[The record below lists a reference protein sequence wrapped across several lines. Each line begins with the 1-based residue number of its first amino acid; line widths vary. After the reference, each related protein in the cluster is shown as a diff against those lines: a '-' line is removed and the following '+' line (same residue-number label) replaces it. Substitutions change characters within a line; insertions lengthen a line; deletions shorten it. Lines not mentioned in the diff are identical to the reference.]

1 MRGNSMK
8 TYLIVTNDEFEHP
21 VKEVVGGKEVAKFL
35 EMNFQSFKKYMSI
48 GFPKKYKFK
57 AVAIKDMQFET
68 EAEKKARQNWSYK
81 KWNMK
86 NDRKDYMR
94 EYMREYQRRKS
105 LVERNKVVR
114 MDNAIKQ
121 IADKYGYD
129 AQSRQLIEECAELT
143 QAVNKLWRLEQKQ
156 NRTITQDIDL
166 SFAKEH
172 LVEELAD
179 VSIMVEQMLYLLD
192 CKGDF
197 EIEKAKKIKR
207 QLGRMESNIN

>member
-1 MRGNSMK
+1 MK
-8 TYLIVTNDEFEHP
+8 TYLVVTNDKFEHP
-21 VKEVVGGKEVAKFL
+21 VKEIVGSKEVAEFL
-35 EMNFQSFKKYMSI
+35 GIQRQTFSKYMTN
-48 GFPKKYKFK
+48 GFPKCHEYK
-57 AVAIKDMQFET
+57 AVVIKEVQYET
-68 EAEKKARQNWSYK
+68 EEEKKERQKYNFQKWYAKQDISERNEYARNYA
-81 KWNMK
+81 
-86 NDRKDYMR
+86 RL
-94 EYMREYQRRKS
+94 RRKRDIKRR
-105 LVERNKVVR
+105 VT

-143 QAVNKLWRLEQKQ
+143 QAVNKLWRLEQVK
-156 NRTITQDIDL
+156 NRTVTQDIDL

-192 CKGDF
+192 CKCDF

-207 QLGRMESNIN
+207 QLERMKSKQEVEAV

>member
-1 MRGNSMK
+1 M
-8 TYLIVTNDEFEHP
+8 TN
-21 VKEVVGGKEVAKFL
+21 
-35 EMNFQSFKKYMSI
+35 
-48 GFPKKYKFK
+48 GFPKCHEYK
-57 AVAIKDMQFET
+57 AVVIKEVQYET
-68 EAEKKARQNWSYK
+68 EEEKKARQKYNFQ
-81 KWNMK
+81 KWYENQDLSVR
-86 NDRKDYMR
+86 N
-94 EYMREYQRRKS
+94 EYARNYARLRRK
-105 LVERNKVVR
+105 RDIKR
-114 MDNAIKQ
+114 RTTMDNAIKQ

-143 QAVNKLWRLEQKQ
+143 QAVNKLWRLEQKE

-207 QLGRMESNIN
+207 QLGRMESRPQEV

>member
-1 MRGNSMK
+1 MK
-8 TYLIVTNDEFEHP
+8 TYLVVTNDEFEHP
-21 VKEVVGGKEVAKFL
+21 VKEVLGSSAAAEFL
-35 EMNFQSFKKYMSI
+35 GIKQETFVKYMMR
-48 GFPKKYKFK
+48 GFPKKHEFK
-57 AVAIKDMQFET
+57 AVVIKEMQYDT
-68 EAEKKARQNWSYK
+68 EKKKKERRHYYHK
-81 KWNMK
+81 KWSMN
-86 NDRKDYMR
+86 NDRREYMR
-94 EYMREYQRRKS
+94 EYMRLRKMMAQKRR
-105 LVERNKVVR
+105 LT

-179 VSIMVEQMLYLLD
+179 VSIMVEQILYLLD
-192 CKGDF
+192 CKSDF

-207 QLGRMESNIN
+207 QLERMKVEQVEAV

>member
-1 MRGNSMK
+1 M
-8 TYLIVTNDEFEHP
+8 
-21 VKEVVGGKEVAKFL
+21 GGKEVAKFL

-68 EAEKKARQNWSYK
+68 ETEKKARQNWSYK

-86 NDRKDYMR
+86 NDRK
-94 EYMREYQRRKS
+94 EYMREYQRRKT

-207 QLGRMESNIN
+207 QLERMKAKQEVEAV

>member
-1 MRGNSMK
+1 MK
-8 TYLIVTNDEFEHP
+8 TYLVVTNDKFEHP
-21 VKEVVGGKEVAKFL
+21 VKEIVGSKEVAEFL
-35 EMNFQSFKKYMSI
+35 GLQRQTFSKYMTN
-48 GFPKKYKFK
+48 GFPKCHEYK
-57 AVAIKDMQFET
+57 AVVIKEVQYET
-68 EAEKKARQNWSYK
+68 EEEKKARQKYNFQ
-81 KWNMK
+81 KWYENQDLSK
-86 NDRKDYMR
+86 RN
-94 EYMREYQRRKS
+94 EYARNYARLRRKRDIKRRS
-105 LVERNKVVR
+105 TME
-114 MDNAIKQ
+114 NAIKQ

-179 VSIMVEQMLYLLD
+179 VSIMVEQILYLLD
-192 CKGDF
+192 CNSDF

-207 QLGRMESNIN
+207 QLERMKVEQVEAV

>member
-1 MRGNSMK
+1 
-8 TYLIVTNDEFEHP
+8 
-21 VKEVVGGKEVAKFL
+21 
-35 EMNFQSFKKYMSI
+35 
-48 GFPKKYKFK
+48 
-57 AVAIKDMQFET
+57 
-68 EAEKKARQNWSYK
+68 
-81 KWNMK
+81 
-86 NDRKDYMR
+86 
-94 EYMREYQRRKS
+94 
-105 LVERNKVVR
+105 

-166 SFAKEH
+166 TFAKEN
-172 LVEELAD
+172 LIEELAD

-192 CKGDF
+192 CKSDF

-207 QLGRMESNIN
+207 QLGRIAEA